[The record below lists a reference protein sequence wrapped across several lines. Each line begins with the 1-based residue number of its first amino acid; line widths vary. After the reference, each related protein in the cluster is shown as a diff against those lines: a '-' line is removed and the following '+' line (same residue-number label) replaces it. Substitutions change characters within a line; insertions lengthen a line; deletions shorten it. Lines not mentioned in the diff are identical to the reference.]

1 MLSLAQEKSLNLSSK
16 VKSIEINFQDLVNV
30 LNLLIITK
38 AGYVFSRKSLHRLTS
53 SFNLI
58 LVCIGSHYFLL
69 SIQTDIVNRISYCII
84 NNYNIIFLELNTES
98 IEILMIPSDQTDWI
112 FVK

>member
-1 MLSLAQEKSLNLSSK
+1 MLSFGSREKSLNLSSK

-38 AGYVFSRKSLHRLTS
+38 AGYVFSRKSLDRLTS

-58 LVCIGSHYFLL
+58 QCYCQQLDAEKSIVIGYCYL
-69 SIQTDIVNRISYCII
+69 SIDTDISKIV
-84 NNYNIIFLELNTES
+84 F
-98 IEILMIPSDQTDWI
+98 
-112 FVK
+112 K